1 MADPTLKVKIQVDG
15 QDAAAA
21 GVKKVKAAT
30 DELGGSSKKLATE
43 QDGLGAATR
52 ATTSAMSAFGAALS
66 IAALVKLSRDI
77 ATAKDEMAAMRQ
89 QALMM
94 SGSTQGFEALY
105 ASAQRLGVGLKD
117 ASQAVNFFAPALAK
131 LGKSYEQSIEFSE
144 NLTKSMRVYGLEGQ
158 AASSVTTQLAQAL
171 SSGTLGGDELKSLRE
186 NAGGLAMKLEEAIQQ
201 VLGTTD
207 SLKDLGSQGRLSSE
221 VVATAWEKVFRD
233 LKGNIA
239 GLPDTLAQQESRMGN
254 AAMLLMEALDKQ
266 LHVSDIWNW
275 FETGLTSAMETAAN
289 SLNPP
294 SLGANLDAV
303 VRLNAEI
310 AKAQVELEK
319 LRNATPFRSSGVPGS
334 YIGDKLIKGAGGT
347 KEEEER
353 ILQRI
358 NELEKQRAT
367 YIELQAT
374 DSEVLF
380 GHEERQLEQAKE
392 KARIASDTAAAEKA
406 WSDSKISRAEVES
419 AFGREAAATLERMLP
434 TITAMAEKYNLSEAA
449 IIAMAKAESDFSQQA
464 TSGKGAVGVMQMTAA
479 AAEQVAARTGLSFA
493 QMRDGWKENI
503 EGGAAYMRWL
513 LDNSKGAIKNMDDLA
528 RAYNAG
534 LGGMNKGFVETE
546 NHGNKVSAAYEKLTT
561 AGKSSTEMMAEAT
574 AAAKQQADAH
584 AKAATEAERLAIAQ
598 RQIDQVP
605 IDAQNKIDAYL
616 AGQQEQLRVAG
627 LTTEEKIRS
636 AEASKIEAMAL
647 DEEHKAVQALVQGN
661 TELAEAHRQA
671 AERIREGSKAAEDN
685 AVAISK
691 MAASAKAAAPSIADL
706 WNNTVLEMS
715 KSIQTSLTDAFT
727 GLFDG
732 TIKNASSFLESLKKV
747 VIRGLANLASAI
759 LMNPINVV
767 INATL
772 VGAAGN
778 AQAGQTTVQSA
789 YNDAGGGWGGV
800 LGAGKYLTGGNSIGA
815 TMAGYMG
822 DAAAKFG
829 LASEGLLS
837 AGQSLAATSNLM
849 LGAGSVLGSVA
860 GNLIFQGKGYS
871 EIGSSIGAT
880 AGTVIG
886 SMLIP
891 VLGPFGPII
900 GGLLGGIGGGGLGSL
915 FGDEDPPTPETI
927 YIQQKGGYF
936 ETTQEINSN
945 HETLQKVQEAEQA
958 LNDLTG
964 ALADILG
971 PEAAKVRNERNTVNQ
986 SLHPEEIGAWLT
998 EQTKYTV
1005 GEMIA
1010 ASTGAMK
1017 DLLYKAWVDSGYDI
1031 ETILP
1036 IAQEAKALL
1045 DNLPAITEEMLDAG
1059 MNLGDD
1065 AEKAALQLLILAG
1078 GIENLTASQAA
1089 YADLFIGPEE
1099 RMQNVAK
1106 ALGEEFEKLN
1116 MTLPAS
1122 RGELRRMVDALD
1134 LTVEENVKARLT
1146 ILGMAD
1152 TLDEYY
1158 TSMEDGEEATSGFIF
1173 VFEEFIARLKDT
1185 EDALSEAKNSYNTL
1199 FVTPEDEMARLSLE
1213 LAKAFEAFGFVLP
1226 DTRDGL
1232 QSLVDSFDLTT
1243 ESGRLAY
1250 IGVMQ
1255 LAAELDAFYNS
1266 LDDGKDVI
1274 DNYLNVVQQ
1283 YYDLFTDDDQK
1294 LADQI
1299 QWLADAFEVL
1309 GLVLP
1314 PTREEF
1320 KKLIETLTEE
1330 QRRLLA
1336 ENENILGRLDDYYK
1350 EQDRLAEEQKQREE
1364 EARREAEEAQRKAI
1378 EDQKQMISEAHNDRL
1393 EALNEESQAAQEAL
1407 QKINGVVSSLKS
1419 AIASFRLDKDILDQ
1433 STFQASRDQL
1443 VAWSKGKGLP
1453 EQEALDKTLGGLSS
1467 FDKNSYATQADY
1479 ARDYWTTMGAL
1490 TELERR
1496 GLKQQTAAEKMVD
1509 NLQKQIDLENEWYQ
1523 AEMERMDE
1531 LVAAVGEIKAAV
1543 APVAAPGTAPPEQQ
1557 PNAPSTAAQMAELI
1571 AEVKSWR
1578 ESQRMEAVDMA
1589 TYQKRSADT
1598 LRKWDD
1604 EGMPD
1609 NREGTTY
1616 LKVA

>member
-94 SGSTQGFEALY
+94 SGSTHGFEALY

-207 SLKDLGSQGRLSSE
+207 SLKDLGTQGRLSSE
-221 VVATAWEKVFRD
+221 VVSLAWEEVFKQ
-233 LKGNIA
+233 LKGNMEA
-239 GLPDTLAQQESRMGN
+239 LPDTLAAQEARVGN
-254 AAMLLMEALDKQ
+254 AAKLLMEAMDGALHASDFWKWYNRQ
-266 LHVSDIWNW
+266 LAEGMESIADSISGNVRGGLISDDAFGQYADQIQKINV
-275 FETGLTSAMETAAN
+275 ELTLLGKEIESISTGWKSWGIN
-289 SLNPP
+289 
-294 SLGANLDAV
+294 DAV
-303 VRLNAEI
+303 QAKWLADLTAQQDRLI
-310 AKAQVELEK
+310 AQRQQLIEL
-319 LRNATPFRSSGVPGS
+319 A
-334 YIGDKLIKGAGGT
+334 
-347 KEEEER
+347 KEEHGVAAASA
-353 ILQRI
+353 QS
-358 NELEKQRAT
+358 
-367 YIELQAT
+367 QAR
-374 DSEVLF
+374 L
-380 GHEERQLEQAKE
+380 
-392 KARIASDTAAAEKA
+392 ASDAAAAEKA
-406 WSDSKISRAEVES
+406 WAESKISRAQVES

-449 IIAMAKAESDFSQQA
+449 IIAMAKAESNFSQQA

-479 AAEQVAARTGLSFA
+479 AAEQVAARTGVSFA

-534 LGGMNKGFVETE
+534 LGGMNKGFAETE
-546 NHGNKVSAAYEKLTT
+546 NHGNKVSAAYEKLTI

-636 AEASKIEAMAL
+636 AEASKIETMAL
-647 DEEHKAVQALVQGN
+647 EEEHKAVQALVRGK

-691 MAASAKAAAPSIADL
+691 MAASAKAAAPSIAEL
-706 WNNTVLEMS
+706 WSSTVLEMS
-715 KSIQTSLTDAFT
+715 KSIQTSLTDAFA

-971 PEAAKVRNERNTVNQ
+971 PEAAKVRNERQTVNQ

-1089 YADLFIGPEE
+1089 YANLFIGPEE

-1134 LTVEENVKARLT
+1134 LTNEENVKARLT

-1152 TLDEYY
+1152 TLDEYC
-1158 TSMEDGEEATSGFIF
+1158 TSMEGGEEATSGFIF
-1173 VFEEFIARLKDT
+1173 VFDEFIARLKDT
-1185 EDALSEAKNSYNTL
+1185 EEELSLAKNSYNQL

-1266 LDDGKDVI
+1266 LDDVKDVV

-1299 QWLADAFEVL
+1299 QWLADAFAVL

-1336 ENENILGRLDDYYK
+1336 ENENILGKLDNYYK

-1443 VAWSKGKGLP
+1443 VAWAGGKGLP

-1490 TELERR
+1490 TELEKR